1 MKYDLFGYDLEE
13 FFLYVDLNQKAV
25 ALLTSLLHQ
34 LVRVLAIT
42 WRKCQRSMVIVIGK
56 RWVEKRRNRDM
67 EIADKTTLKDRMRE
81 RERKERER
89 KTLPDI
95 K

>member
-34 LVRVLAIT
+34 LIRVLAIT
-42 WRKCQRSMVIVIGK
+42 RRKCQRSMVIVIGK

-81 RERKERER
+81 RERKERRR
-89 KTLPDI
+89 KTLTDI